1 MAIYGAGSV
10 WAEGEVMENFF
21 ANDSFALGWG
31 YDDAEDLYGLIS
43 SVKVGDIIYLKS
55 KSPKSP
61 RMTVKA
67 IGIVSKS
74 LVHYL
79 IAKEKKVAE
88 LAYGTKASAEL
99 ADEAEAARL
108 ADGGELAIG
117 VKWIV
122 KTPFELDIEEKY
134 GKLTTIRPSSFYEE
148 FLPSVQNAIIDHLTN
163 QL

>member
-10 WAEGEVMENFF
+10 WTEGEVMENFF
-21 ANDSFALGWG
+21 ANDNFVLGWG

-43 SVKVGDIIYLKS
+43 SVKNGDIIYLKS
-55 KSPKSP
+55 KSPKSSK
-61 RMTVKA
+61 MTVKA

-79 IAKEKKVAE
+79 IAKEKKA
-88 LAYGTKASAEL
+88 AEL
-99 ADEAEAARL
+99 ADETEATRL
-108 ADGGELAIG
+108 ADGGNLAIG

-148 FLPSVQNAIIDHLTN
+148 FLPSVQRVIIDHLTN

>member
-21 ANDSFALGWG
+21 AKNNFVLGWG

-79 IAKEKKVAE
+79 IANEKKAAKLPDE
-88 LAYGTKASAEL
+88 TKPE
-99 ADEAEAARL
+99 ERL
-108 ADGGELAIG
+108 ANGGNLAIG

-148 FLPSVQNAIIDHLTN
+148 FLPSVQRAIIDRLTN

>member
-21 ANDSFALGWG
+21 AKNNFVLGWG

-43 SVKVGDIIYLKS
+43 SVKTGDIIYLKS
-55 KSPKSP
+55 KSPKLS

-79 IAKEKKVAE
+79 ITNKIEAAE
-88 LAYGTKASAEL
+88 LAAET
-99 ADEAEAARL
+99 ETVRL
-108 ADGGELAIG
+108 ADGGNLAIG

-122 KTPFELDIEEKY
+122 KTPFELDIEESR

-148 FLPSVQNAIIDHLTN
+148 FLPSVQRAIIDRLTN

>member
-21 ANDSFALGWG
+21 AKNNFVLGWG

-79 IAKEKKVAE
+79 IANEKK
-88 LAYGTKASAEL
+88 
-99 ADEAEAARL
+99 
-108 ADGGELAIG
+108 GGGAIG
-117 VKWIV
+117 RRRKSCNRRQV
-122 KTPFELDIEEKY
+122 D
-134 GKLTTIRPSSFYEE
+134 S
-148 FLPSVQNAIIDHLTN
+148 QNPV
-163 QL
+163 

>member
-21 ANDSFALGWG
+21 ANDNFVLGWG

-43 SVKVGDIIYLKS
+43 SVKTGDIIYLKS
-55 KSPKSP
+55 KSPKSS

-79 IAKEKKVAE
+79 IAKETKAAE
-88 LAYGTKASAEL
+88 LPDETEKTEL
-99 ADEAEAARL
+99 PDETEAVRL

-122 KTPFELDIEEKY
+122 KTPFELDIEENR

-148 FLPSVQNAIIDHLTN
+148 FLPSVQRAIIDHLTN

>member
-21 ANDSFALGWG
+21 AENNFVLGWG

-43 SVKVGDIIYLKS
+43 SVKNGDIIYLKS
-55 KSPKSP
+55 KSPKSS

-79 IAKEKKVAE
+79 IA
-88 LAYGTKASAEL
+88 
-99 ADEAEAARL
+99 DEAKTARL
-108 ADGGELAIG
+108 ADGGNLAIG

-122 KTPFELDIEEKY
+122 KTPFELDIDESR

-148 FLPSVQNAIIDHLTN
+148 FLPSVQRAIIDHLTN

>member
-79 IAKEKKVAE
+79 IAKETEAAE
-88 LAYGTKASAEL
+88 LAGSTK
-99 ADEAEAARL
+99 AARL
-108 ADGGELAIG
+108 ADGGELTIG

-122 KTPFELDIEEKY
+122 NTPFELDIEENR

-148 FLPSVQNAIIDHLTN
+148 FLPSVQRAIIDHLTN

>member
-21 ANDSFALGWG
+21 ANDNFVLGWG

-43 SVKVGDIIYLKS
+43 SVKTGDIIYLKS

-79 IAKEKKVAE
+79 IAKKTKTAE
-88 LAYGTKASAEL
+88 LP
-99 ADEAEAARL
+99 DETEAARL
-108 ADGGELAIG
+108 ADGGNLAIG

-122 KTPFELDIEEKY
+122 KTPFELDIEESR

-148 FLPSVQNAIIDHLTN
+148 FLPSVQRAIIDRLTN

>member
-10 WAEGEVMENFF
+10 WTEGEVMENFF
-21 ANDSFALGWG
+21 ANDNFVLGWG

-43 SVKVGDIIYLKS
+43 SVKNGDIIYLKS
-55 KSPKSP
+55 KSPKSSK
-61 RMTVKA
+61 MTVKA

-79 IAKEKKVAE
+79 IAKETEA
-88 LAYGTKASAEL
+88 AEL
-99 ADEAEAARL
+99 ADETEATRL
-108 ADGGELAIG
+108 ADGGNLAIG
-117 VKWIV
+117 VKWID

-148 FLPSVQNAIIDHLTN
+148 FLPSVQRVIIDHLTN

>member
-21 ANDSFALGWG
+21 AKNNFVLGWG

-43 SVKVGDIIYLKS
+43 SVKTGDIIYLKS
-55 KSPKSP
+55 KSPKSSK
-61 RMTVKA
+61 MTVKA

-79 IAKEKKVAE
+79 IADE
-88 LAYGTKASAEL
+88 TKAAKL
-99 ADEAEAARL
+99 PDEAEEERL
-108 ADGGELAIG
+108 ADGGNLAIG

-122 KTPFELDIEEKY
+122 KTPFELNIVESR
-134 GKLTTIRPSSFYEE
+134 GKLTTMRPSSFYEE
-148 FLPSVQNAIIDHLTN
+148 FLPSVQRAIIDHLTN

>member
-21 ANDSFALGWG
+21 AENNFVLGWG

-43 SVKVGDIIYLKS
+43 SVKNGDIIYLKS
-55 KSPKSP
+55 KSPKSSK
-61 RMTVKA
+61 MTVKA
-67 IGIVSKS
+67 IGIVTKS

-79 IAKEKKVAE
+79 IA
-88 LAYGTKASAEL
+88 
-99 ADEAEAARL
+99 DEAEKTKLPDKTKVVRL
-108 ADGGELAIG
+108 ADGGNLAIG

-122 KTPFELDIEEKY
+122 KTPFELDIDESR

-148 FLPSVQNAIIDHLTN
+148 FLPSVQRAIIDHLTN

>member
-21 ANDSFALGWG
+21 ANDNFVLGWG

-43 SVKVGDIIYLKS
+43 SVKTGDIIYLKS
-55 KSPKSP
+55 KSPKSSK
-61 RMTVKA
+61 MTVKA

-79 IAKEKKVAE
+79 IADETKAAE
-88 LAYGTKASAEL
+88 LT
-99 ADEAEAARL
+99 DEAEEERL
-108 ADGGELAIG
+108 ADGGNLAIG

-122 KTPFELDIEEKY
+122 KTPFELNIVESR
-134 GKLTTIRPSSFYEE
+134 GKLTTMRPSSFYEE
-148 FLPSVQNAIIDHLTN
+148 FLPSVQRAIIDHLTN

>member
-21 ANDSFALGWG
+21 AKNNFVLGWG

-79 IAKEKKVAE
+79 IANEKKAE
-88 LAYGTKASAEL
+88 E
-99 ADEAEAARL
+99 RL
-108 ADGGELAIG
+108 ADGGNLAIG

-148 FLPSVQNAIIDHLTN
+148 FLPSVQRAIIDHLTN